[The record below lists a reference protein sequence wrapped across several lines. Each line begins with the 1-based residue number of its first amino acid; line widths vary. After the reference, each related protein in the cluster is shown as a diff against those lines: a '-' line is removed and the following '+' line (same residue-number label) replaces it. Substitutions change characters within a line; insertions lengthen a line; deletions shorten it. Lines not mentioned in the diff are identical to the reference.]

1 MTCNVCYI
9 NASSILLKE
18 ETVEILQ
25 IKWRLNWTDGTLNT
39 LNIEF
44 DISTGIGGKKK
55 KNNVRIIYK

>member
-18 ETVEILQ
+18 ETVESLQ
-25 IKWRLNWTDGTLNT
+25 IKWRLNLTDGTLNT

-44 DISTGIGGKKK
+44 NISTGIGGEKKK
-55 KNNVRIIYK
+55 PK